1 MEQLPAVTNRRL
13 SLNLGGRLARPHL
26 TPRRAARR
34 ARGCSSSA
42 PGSSALLFTLFLMI
56 ATFVFTFL
64 NITLAQEE
72 PLAFVGLDN
81 YARLANDKQVWASL
95 GVTLKFALLW
105 LPVSVLVP
113 FFIALGLN
121 SRFVLGSHVF
131 RALFFLPFVV
141 PFVAGVLV
149 WQQTLGD
156 DGWFNTV
163 LQFLGWA
170 DLPSWLFDAAGSIPR
185 S

>member
-26 TPRRAARR
+26 TPWRAARR

-42 PGSSALLFTLFLMI
+42 PGSGFLLFTLFLMI

-64 NITLAQEE
+64 NITL
-72 PLAFVGLDN
+72 PRRSLAFVGLDN

-113 FFIALGLN
+113 FFIALG
-121 SRFVLGSHVF
+121 
-131 RALFFLPFVV
+131 
-141 PFVAGVLV
+141 
-149 WQQTLGD
+149 
-156 DGWFNTV
+156 
-163 LQFLGWA
+163 
-170 DLPSWLFDAAGSIPR
+170 
-185 S
+185 